1 MDIFLGSLVQLS
13 VGMEEGCK
21 QILLASV
28 GSARSVSATL
38 GSPRSRRVCFPCQ
51 HCLGSRLLCRELS
64 EDGPELYALPSSK
77 PLRFRYWGI
86 PQRHRLG
93 WTCILY
99 PSQVRAAQ
107 VTRCLVSTVSFD
119 LSPPH
124 PCRSVFWVY
133 NWHHLLSRMSTIQ
146 NPKNSW
152 IAMKSA

>member
-1 MDIFLGSLVQLS
+1 MVDIFLGSLVQLS

-107 VTRCLVSTVSFD
+107 VTRCLVSMVALT
-119 LSPPH
+119 
-124 PCRSVFWVY
+124 CRLLIPAAWFSGCTTGTTFSVGCRP
-133 NWHHLLSRMSTIQ
+133 SRI
-146 NPKNSW
+146 PR
-152 IAMKSA
+152 ILG